1 MRMNLKFKL
10 KLQESVGISKEKE
23 VKFELLF
30 ILRHLSVIEAQRA
43 VWYFKEHV
51 SFLY

>member
-10 KLQESVGISKEKE
+10 QESVGILKEKK

-30 ILRHLSVIEAQRA
+30 ILEHLSIIEAQRA
-43 VWYFKEHV
+43 LWYFKEHV
-51 SFLY
+51 FFL